1 MVAHSPSPPRHRWWS
16 LLVASLATLIVT
28 ADSGQLSIALP
39 LIVRELRADLTLA
52 SWLALVYALITASLY
67 LPCGRLSDLFGIG
80 KLFLGGF
87 LLYATSSLAAALAQ
101 SAGQLI
107 FFRALQAAGSAL
119 IMANNFALIT
129 ALFPP
134 EERGRAMG
142 IAGGTVSALGYTL
155 GPVLGGL
162 LTHSLGWR
170 ANFYLSALLALTGF
184 GAARILLP
192 AESFRAS
199 DDKKEPF
206 DFTGAATFATG
217 ISAFLFALTLA
228 QKGRWLDPIVGVT
241 ASAGAAA
248 LGFFIRW
255 EKRAAFPLLDL
266 KIFRI
271 GAFTIGNTARWFSFI
286 TMSVSN
292 LLMPF
297 FLQLAMGLDP
307 LRAGFLV
314 APTPLAMALLAPL
327 TGWLSER
334 FLPQLLCAVG
344 LAVNGAALLFLSFL
358 VPGARPLEV
367 IFGLALLG
375 VGMGI
380 FQTPNNN
387 LLMSSVPRHRLGIG
401 SSVLSIVRSLG
412 YSIGA
417 TLATSVVSFF
427 LLASA
432 GASSLENL
440 GAGSSAPALAAFLQ
454 GYRCAFWIAAAIA
467 LAGAVISLWPTRPA
481 TLDSSERVVEESVA
495 GRKPIPGTLG
505 ARDGRSK
512 ATPLQQQ
519 RDEQR

>member
-1 MVAHSPSPPRHRWWS
+1 MAAPTLPAPLRNRWWS

-39 LIVRELRADLTLA
+39 LIVQDLHADLTLA
-52 SWLALVYALITASLY
+52 SWIALAYALITASLY
-67 LPCGRLSDLFGIG
+67 LPCGRLSDLFGVG

-87 LLYATSSLAAALAQ
+87 VLYSVSSFAAGSAQ
-101 SAGQLI
+101 SAGQLVC
-107 FFRALQAAGSAL
+107 FRALQAAGSAL
-119 IMANNFALIT
+119 IMANNFALVT

-162 LTHSLGWR
+162 LTYSLGWR
-170 ANFYLSALLALTGF
+170 SNFYVSGLLALVGF
-184 GAARILLP
+184 AAARMLLP
-192 AESFRAS
+192 AESFKS
-199 DDKKEPF
+199 GVEKKEPF
-206 DFTGAATFATG
+206 DFTGAATFAAG
-217 ISAFLFALTLA
+217 ISALLFALTLA
-228 QKGRWLDPIVGVT
+228 QKGRWLDPVVGAT
-241 ASAGAAA
+241 AFIGVAA

-255 EKRAAFPLLDL
+255 EKRANSPLLDL

-271 GAFTIGNTARWFSFI
+271 AAFTIGNIARWFSFI
-286 TMSVSN
+286 IMSISN

-314 APTPLAMALLAPL
+314 APTPFAMALLAPL

-334 FLPQLLCAVG
+334 FAPQFLCALG
-344 LAVNGAALLFLSFL
+344 LGVNGIALLFLSFL
-358 VPGARPLEV
+358 APGASAFQI

-375 VGMGI
+375 IGMGI

-387 LLMSSVPRHRLGIG
+387 LLMSSVPRHRLGVG

-427 LLASA
+427 LLTAT
-432 GASSLENL
+432 GETSLHNL
-440 GAGSSAPALAAFLQ
+440 GTGSAAPVIEAFLQ
-454 GYRCAFWIAAAIA
+454 GYRCAYWIAAVIA
-467 LAGAVISLWPTRPA
+467 FAGVVVSLWPTSDK
-481 TLDSSERVVEESVA
+481 TVW
-495 GRKPIPGTLG
+495 
-505 ARDGRSK
+505 
-512 ATPLQQQ
+512 
-519 RDEQR
+519 